1 MISNPDSTYNVAK
14 ACIFSTVELNG
25 GVICACVALL
35 KPFIQQYM
43 PWILSLSSKNG
54 SGDRSLVRRFRM
66 LVKRS
71 SEKDHELQS
80 TGSDAAAHKQAAS
93 KNSGRQ
99 IAVARSYSV
108 EDSNTGKSRG
118 DSMDEL
124 FAPNAGWNGG
134 R

>member
-1 MISNPDSTYNVAK
+1 MISDPDSTYNVAK

-54 SGDRSLVRRFRM
+54 SGDRSMIRKFRK
-66 LVKRS
+66 LIKRS
-71 SEKDHELQS
+71 SEKNYELQS
-80 TGSDAAAHKQAAS
+80 PQAETTAQEQAADKKPS
-93 KNSGRQ
+93 RQ
-99 IAVARSYSV
+99 IAVTRSYSV
-108 EDSNTGKSRG
+108 KDSRTGKSSA

-124 FAPNAGWNGG
+124 FASDAGWNGG